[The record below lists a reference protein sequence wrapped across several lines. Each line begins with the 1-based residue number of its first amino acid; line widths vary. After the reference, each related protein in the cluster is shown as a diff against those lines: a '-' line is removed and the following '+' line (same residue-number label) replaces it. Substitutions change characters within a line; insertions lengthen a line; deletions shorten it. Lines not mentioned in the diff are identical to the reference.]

1 MTTNRTRATGA
12 LAAALI
18 VATPFIAAKEGKRN
32 NPYYDTVGV
41 LTVCYGETRVPM
53 RRYTDAE
60 CLAQFNKALG
70 EDFGPAVLKCTPG
83 IADRPRVLAS
93 AISLAYN
100 IGISGYCRSTAARKF
115 NAGDIKGGC
124 NAFMLWNL
132 PREIIGR
139 RKKERDLCLSGVAP

>member
-1 MTTNRTRATGA
+1 VTTNRARATGA

-32 NPYYDTVGV
+32 NPYLDTVGV
-41 LTVCYGETRVPM
+41 MTVCYGETRVPM
-53 RRYTDAE
+53 RRYSDAE

-70 EDFGPAVLKCTPG
+70 EDFGPAVLRCTPG

-93 AISLAYN
+93 AVSLAYN
-100 IGISGYCRSTAARKF
+100 IGVSGYCRSTAARKF
-115 NAGDIKGGC
+115 NAGDIRGGC
-124 NAFMLWNL
+124 NAFMLWNR

-139 RKKERDLCLSGVAP
+139 RMKERDLCLSGAA